1 MSLNVSEIFYSLQGE
16 STYAGMPCV
25 FVRLYGCNLSCSWCD
40 TCYARDKDGISREMD
55 INTILEKV
63 KFFNCP
69 LVEIT
74 GGEPLIQE
82 DTPALAKTLV
92 REGFIV
98 LVETNG
104 SLPIDRITR
113 KCIRIVDIKCPS
125 SNECQNNNY
134 DNLSLLTKSDEI
146 KFVIA
151 DRRDYEFAVNTL
163 KPITCISDK
172 KIHISPVAGTISPEQ
187 IAQWMLKDKLKA
199 RLSLQLHKIIW
210 GPLAK
215 GV

>member
-1 MSLNVSEIFYSLQGE
+1 
-16 STYAGMPCV
+16 MPCV

-63 KFFNCP
+63 KSFNCP

-74 GGEPLIQE
+74 GGEPLIQQ
-82 DTPALAKTLV
+82 DTPALAETLV

-104 SLPIDRITR
+104 SLPIDRITS
-113 KCIRIVDIKCPS
+113 KCVRIVDIKCPS
-125 SNECQNNNY
+125 SNESEKFYY
-134 DNLSLLTKSDEI
+134 DNFNLLTKSDEI

-151 DRRDYEFAVNTL
+151 DRRDYEFARQIIN
-163 KPITCISDK
+163 PISHISEK
-172 KIHISPVAGTISPEQ
+172 KIHISPVAGKIFPVQ
-187 IAQWMLKDKLKA
+187 IAEWMLKDNLKA

-210 GPLAK
+210 GPQAK